1 MMEEPK
7 GRPVGGTEYSWCRAV
22 PGGTG
27 IAVLAILTSKT
38 LEALKLQNAINK
50 LQKLHPV
57 LRSKLHSN
65 PSKNS
70 FSFITSSTPY
80 VQIKSFNLS
89 STRKILESLNPPT
102 KNLPISPLQSLLEH
116 ELNQNVWWCSNDN
129 NENDM
134 FLASMYSLPNEKWV
148 VVLRLH
154 VSACDRTTAVSLL
167 RELQELVGEAEEEK
181 EERGGK
187 VVNEIN
193 LGIEDLIPSGKVK
206 KSLWTRGIDMLS
218 YSMNSFRS
226 TNLKFIDVNSPR
238 CSQVVRIQ
246 MNKDETERIISGC
259 KSRGIKLCGALAAA
273 GVMAAQSTKCSQSDR
288 KYAVVTF
295 TDCRS
300 ILEPPLSAHHFGF
313 YHSAIMNTHIIRGGE
328 QLWELAKKMYM
339 AFANSK
345 KSNRHF
351 SDMADLNFLMC
362 KAIENPGL
370 TSSSSLRT
378 SLMSVFE
385 DTVVDDCNEKHQELV
400 GLEDYIGCASV
411 HGLGP
416 SMALFD
422 TLRGGRLDCVCVYP
436 SPLHS
441 REQMQGMVDCMKSIL
456 VNSVTESGE

>member
-1 MMEEPK
+1 MEEPK

-57 LRSKLHSN
+57 LRSKLHRN

-70 FSFITSSTPY
+70 FSFITSTTPY

-89 STRKILESLNPPT
+89 STCKILESLNPPT
-102 KNLPISPLQSLLEH
+102 KNLAISPLQSLLEH
-116 ELNQNVWWCSNDN
+116 ELNQHVWWCSNDN

-246 MNKDETERIISGC
+246 MNKDETERIISV
-259 KSRGIKLCGALAAA
+259 S
-273 GVMAAQSTKCSQSDR
+273 
-288 KYAVVTF
+288 
-295 TDCRS
+295 S
-300 ILEPPLSAHHFGF
+300 IL
-313 YHSAIMNTHIIRGGE
+313 
-328 QLWELAKKMYM
+328 
-339 AFANSK
+339 
-345 KSNRHF
+345 
-351 SDMADLNFLMC
+351 C
-362 KAIENPGL
+362 
-370 TSSSSLRT
+370 
-378 SLMSVFE
+378 
-385 DTVVDDCNEKHQELV
+385 
-400 GLEDYIGCASV
+400 
-411 HGLGP
+411 
-416 SMALFD
+416 
-422 TLRGGRLDCVCVYP
+422 
-436 SPLHS
+436 
-441 REQMQGMVDCMKSIL
+441 
-456 VNSVTESGE
+456 